1 MKSLYNKE
9 VTINI
14 VFFSYIFVLFII
26 SFWGTSTFSPRNLF
40 DYSGAN
46 FTPLSTISTYI
57 LNFHHYN
64 FDTWFYN
71 TIGNVLMFI
80 PFGVLLPVN
89 FKFYKRLPQIIIA
102 TIILSSS
109 IELTQ
114 YLTNLGIFD
123 IDTILLNLI
132 GSLIGFM
139 AVKNKNN

>member
-1 MKSLYNKE
+1 
-9 VTINI
+9 
-14 VFFSYIFVLFII
+14 
-26 SFWGTSTFSPRNLF
+26 
-40 DYSGAN
+40 
-46 FTPLSTISTYI
+46 
-57 LNFHHYN
+57 
-64 FDTWFYN
+64 
-71 TIGNVLMFI
+71 MFI